1 MATDKSTFSGE
12 EMNEITYD
20 ILENNYHTITNQ
32 IVYIVIQSLQEVIDR
47 VIVPF
52 STIILSQ
59 NSLLKERVYMFYFQE
74 SSYIFFL
81 TPGSLHPLHPGL
93 SIVHIRV

>member
-32 IVYIVIQSLQEVIDR
+32 PACIVIQSIQGVTGR

-59 NSLLKERVYMFYFQE
+59 NSLLKERVYMSYFQE
-74 SSYIFFL
+74 SIYIFFL

>member
-59 NSLLKERVYMFYFQE
+59 NS
-74 SSYIFFL
+74 
-81 TPGSLHPLHPGL
+81 
-93 SIVHIRV
+93 